1 MERAI
6 GLLHSRGTGRA
17 PLHLSCVH
25 STWFI
30 SHGGKRRLVQL
41 FPLDILED
49 FFNMLSMGLKI
60 VTKL

>member
-1 MERAI
+1 MNSSSFELCSFYLVYQSW
-6 GLLHSRGTGRA
+6 GQEKT
-17 PLHLSCVH
+17 
-25 STWFI
+25 
-30 SHGGKRRLVQL
+30 VQL